1 LGKLAGGACAAPVA
15 ATPLQLYSD
24 PWALHATG
32 MGIFDRMG
40 RVISSNVNSLLDR
53 AEDPRKSLDLIVTQM
68 TDQLREAKG
77 EIIEGLGQE
86 KVLAKKVNELDEEVA
101 KWESRAE
108 LALKADDEKLAREA
122 LKHKKRVIADRDRAE
137 AMRAEQRGV
146 VLNMKREMERMEQ
159 KLEELKA
166 RKGSIA
172 NEMERARQGGGA
184 ESLGSGGAGGGA
196 FAEFRR
202 MEDKIENQRAEA
214 AAHAE
219 VEDALHDGMSD
230 MELEAKFAALEGGR
244 GPSGD
249 VELDDEIARL
259 KKKLRIG

>member
-1 LGKLAGGACAAPVA
+1 
-15 ATPLQLYSD
+15 
-24 PWALHATG
+24 

-40 RVISSNVNSLLDR
+40 RVISSNVNSLLDK

-86 KVLAKKVNELDEEVA
+86 KVLAKKLTELDEEVS
-101 KWESRAE
+101 KWERRAE
-108 LALKADDEKLAREA
+108 LALKSDDEKLAREA
-122 LKHKKRVIADRDRAE
+122 LKHKKRVIGERDRAE

-166 RKGSIA
+166 RKGTIA
-172 NEMERARQGGGA
+172 NEMERAKSGSSTA
-184 ESLGSGGAGGGA
+184 EGLGSKGAGGGA

-202 MEDKIENQRAEA
+202 MEEKIEHKRAEA

-230 MELEAKFAALEGGR
+230 MELESKFAALEGGR
-244 GPSGD
+244 GPGGD

>member
-1 LGKLAGGACAAPVA
+1 
-15 ATPLQLYSD
+15 
-24 PWALHATG
+24 

-40 RVISSNVNSLLDR
+40 RVISSNVNALLDR
-53 AEDPRKSLDLIVTQM
+53 AEDPKKSLDLIISEM

-77 EIIEGLGQE
+77 EIIEGLGAE
-86 KVLAKKVNELDEEVA
+86 KVLAKKVNELDEEVT
-101 KWESRAE
+101 KWERRAE
-108 LALKADDEKLAREA
+108 LALKSEDEKLAREA
-122 LKHKKRVIADRDRAE
+122 LKHKKRVIAERDRAE

-146 VLNMKREMERMEQ
+146 VLNMKREMERMEN

-172 NEMERARQGGGA
+172 NEMERAKTGGGV
-184 ESLGSGGAGGGA
+184 ESLGAKGAGGGA

-202 MEDKIENQRAEA
+202 MEDKIEHKRAEA

-219 VEDALHDGMSD
+219 VEEALHDGMSD
-230 MELEAKFAALEGGR
+230 MELESKFAALEGGR
-244 GPSGD
+244 PGTGTD
-249 VELDDEIARL
+249 AELDDEIARL